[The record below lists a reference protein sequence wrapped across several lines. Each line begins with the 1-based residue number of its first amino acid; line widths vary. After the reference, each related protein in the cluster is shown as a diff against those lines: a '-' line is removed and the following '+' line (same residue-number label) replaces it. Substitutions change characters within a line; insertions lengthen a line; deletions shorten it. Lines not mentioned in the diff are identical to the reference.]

1 MTTFTK
7 EKDIIKKFI
16 EERLQK
22 KLEKDQKELKILSE
36 GDLQS
41 CVYHHLRVLFRKKK
55 ISEIWY
61 LTNKLPMGKQR
72 KDKIFPDIVIMRMKD
87 KKLKEKGNVVKPVF
101 LIELKEHSKYV
112 SSSVKSDLQKLAKA
126 YNRWKHLQQS
136 YFILAAP
143 DENMDSKTILQ
154 KMETIRKNAMKE
166 FARLKHRD
174 RIIPIPV
181 NAINTIKGP
190 EYVKWKTKYKE
201 LRKPTSLR

>member
-126 YNRWKHLQQS
+126 YNRWKHLQS

-154 KMETIRKNAMKE
+154 EMEIIRKKAMKE

-181 NAINTIKGP
+181 NVVNTIKGP

>member
-1 MTTFTK
+1 MTIFTEEIK
-7 EKDIIKKFI
+7 IIKNFI
-16 EERLQK
+16 EKKLQK
-22 KLEKDQKELKILSE
+22 KLEKDQKELKIFSE

-41 CVYHHLRVLFRKKK
+41 CVYFHLRKFICSKNLEK
-55 ISEIWY
+55 WY
-61 LTNKLPMGKQR
+61 LTNKLSMGKQR

-87 KKLKEKGNVVKPVF
+87 KRIKKKGNVVKPVF

-112 SSSVKSDLQKLAKA
+112 SSSVKSDLRKLAKA
-126 YNRWKHLQQS
+126 SKRWRHLQQS

-154 KMETIRKNAMKE
+154 EMEIIRKKAMKE

-181 NAINTIKGP
+181 NVVNTIKGP

>member
-1 MTTFTK
+1 MTTYTK
-7 EKDIIKKFI
+7 ERDIIKKFV

-126 YNRWKHLQQS
+126 YNRWKHLQS

-154 KMETIRKNAMKE
+154 EMEIIRKKAMKE

-174 RIIPIPV
+174 KIIPIPV

>member
-1 MTTFTK
+1 MTIFA
-7 EKDIIKKFI
+7 EEIEIIKNFI
-16 EERLQK
+16 EKKLQK

-41 CVYHHLRVLFRKKK
+41 CVYFHLRKFIRSKKFVEK
-55 ISEIWY
+55 WY

-87 KKLKEKGNVVKPVF
+87 KRIKKKGNVVKPVF
-101 LIELKEHSKYV
+101 LIELKEHPKYV
-112 SSSVKSDLQKLAKA
+112 SSSVKSDLRKLAKA
-126 YNRWKHLQQS
+126 SKRWRHLQQS

-190 EYVKWKTKYKE
+190 EYVKWKTKYEE

>member
-1 MTTFTK
+1 MTIFA
-7 EKDIIKKFI
+7 EEIEIIKNFI
-16 EERLQK
+16 EKKLQK

-41 CVYHHLRVLFRKKK
+41 CVYFHLRKFIRSKKFGR
-55 ISEIWY
+55 EWY

-126 YNRWKHLQQS
+126 YNRWEHLQQS

-154 KMETIRKNAMKE
+154 KMKIIRDDVL
-166 FARLKHRD
+166 ARNKR
-174 RIIPIPV
+174 RSKIIPIPV

-190 EYVKWKTKYKE
+190 EYKKWEAKYKE

>member
-1 MTTFTK
+1 MAISTEEK
-7 EKDIIKKFI
+7 EIIKNFI
-16 EERLQK
+16 EKKLQK
-22 KLEKDQKELKILSE
+22 KLEKDQKELKIFSE

-41 CVYHHLRVLFRKKK
+41 CVYFHLRKFICSKKF
-55 ISEIWY
+55 EENWY

-87 KKLKEKGNVVKPVF
+87 KRMKEKGNVVKPVF
-101 LIELKEHSKYV
+101 LIELKEHSKYNPQ
-112 SSSVKSDLQKLAKA
+112 SVRSDLQKLAKA
-126 YNRWKHLQQS
+126 FLWRDLEQS

-143 DENMDSKTILQ
+143 DENMDSTTILQ

-166 FARLKHRD
+166 FARLTPRD
-174 RIIPIPV
+174 RIVPIPV

>member
-1 MTTFTK
+1 MTIFT
-7 EKDIIKKFI
+7 EEIEIIKNFI
-16 EERLQK
+16 EKKLQK

-41 CVYHHLRVLFRKKK
+41 CVYFHLRKFICSKKF
-55 ISEIWY
+55 EENWY

-72 KDKIFPDIVIMRMKD
+72 KDKIFPDIVIMGMKD
-87 KKLKEKGNVVKPVF
+87 KRMKEKGNVVKPVF
-101 LIELKEHSKYV
+101 LIELKEHSKYN
-112 SSSVKSDLQKLAKA
+112 SSSVKSDLRKLAKA
-126 YNRWKHLQQS
+126 SKRWHHLQQS

-143 DENMDSKTILQ
+143 DENMDSTTILQ

-166 FARLKHRD
+166 FARLTPRD
-174 RIIPIPV
+174 RIVPIPV

-201 LRKPTSLR
+201 LRKPTSLK

>member
-1 MTTFTK
+1 MTIFTEEIK
-7 EKDIIKKFI
+7 IIKNFI
-16 EERLQK
+16 EKKLQK

-41 CVYHHLRVLFRKKK
+41 CVYFHLRKFICNKKF
-55 ISEIWY
+55 EENWY

-72 KDKIFPDIVIMRMKD
+72 KDKIFPDIVIMRMRGKRI
-87 KKLKEKGNVVKPVF
+87 KIKGNVVKPVF
-101 LIELKEHSKYV
+101 LIELKEHSKYN

-126 YNRWKHLQQS
+126 SKRWRDLQQS

-143 DENMDSKTILQ
+143 DENMDSTTILQ

-166 FARLKHRD
+166 FARLTPHD

>member
-7 EKDIIKKFI
+7 ERDIIRKFI
-16 EERLQK
+16 ENRLQK

-41 CVYHHLRVLFRKKK
+41 CVYFHLRKFIRSKKFVEK
-55 ISEIWY
+55 WY

-72 KDKIFPDIVIMRMKD
+72 KDKIFPDIVIMRMRD

-101 LIELKEHSKYV
+101 LIELKEHSKYN

-126 YNRWKHLQQS
+126 SKRWRHLQQS

-154 KMETIRKNAMKE
+154 KMKIIRDDVL
-166 FARLKHRD
+166 ARNKR
-174 RIIPIPV
+174 RSKIIPIPV

-190 EYVKWKTKYKE
+190 EYVKWKTKYEE

>member
-1 MTTFTK
+1 MAISTEEK
-7 EKDIIKKFI
+7 EIIKNFI
-16 EERLQK
+16 EKKLQK

-41 CVYHHLRVLFRKKK
+41 CVYFHLRKFICSKKF
-55 ISEIWY
+55 EENWH

-87 KKLKEKGNVVKPVF
+87 KRMKEKGNVVKPVF
-101 LIELKEHSKYV
+101 LIELKEHSKYD
-112 SSSVKSDLQKLAKA
+112 SSSIKSDLRKLAKA
-126 YNRWKHLQQS
+126 SKRWRHLPQS

-143 DENMDSKTILQ
+143 DENMHSKTMLT
-154 KMETIRKNAMKE
+154 KMKIMRNDVLSRNE
-166 FARLKHRD
+166 HRSK
-174 RIIPIPV
+174 IIPMPV

-201 LRKPTSLR
+201 LRKPTSLK

>member
-72 KDKIFPDIVIMRMKD
+72 KDKIFPDIVIMRMRD
-87 KKLKEKGNVVKPVF
+87 KRMKEKGNVVKPVF
-101 LIELKEHSKYV
+101 LIELKEHSKYN
-112 SSSVKSDLQKLAKA
+112 SSSVKSDLRKLAQASK
-126 YNRWKHLQQS
+126 RWRHLQQS

-154 KMETIRKNAMKE
+154 KMKIIRNGV
-166 FARLKHRD
+166 LD
-174 RIIPIPV
+174 RNKRRSKIIPIPV
-181 NAINTIKGP
+181 NTIHTIKGP
-190 EYVKWKTKYKE
+190 KYKKWEAKYKE

>member
-1 MTTFTK
+1 MTISTEEK
-7 EKDIIKKFI
+7 EIIKNFI
-16 EERLQK
+16 EKKLQK

-41 CVYHHLRVLFRKKK
+41 CVYFHLRKFICSKKF
-55 ISEIWY
+55 EENWY

-72 KDKIFPDIVIMRMKD
+72 KDKIFPDIVIMRMK
-87 KKLKEKGNVVKPVF
+87 EKGKVVKPVF
-101 LIELKEHSKYV
+101 LIELKEHSKYN
-112 SSSVKSDLQKLAKA
+112 SSSVKSDLRKLAKA
-126 YNRWKHLQQS
+126 SKRWDHLQQS

-143 DENMDSKTILQ
+143 DENMDSTTILQ

-166 FARLKHRD
+166 FARLTPRD
-174 RIIPIPV
+174 RIVPIPV

-201 LRKPTSLR
+201 LRKPTSLK

>member
-1 MTTFTK
+1 MAILTEEK
-7 EKDIIKKFI
+7 EIIKNFI
-16 EERLQK
+16 EKKLQK

-41 CVYHHLRVLFRKKK
+41 CVYFHLRKFICNKKF
-55 ISEIWY
+55 EENWY

-72 KDKIFPDIVIMRMKD
+72 KDKIFPDIVIMRMK
-87 KKLKEKGNVVKPVF
+87 EKGKVVKPVF
-101 LIELKEHSKYV
+101 LIELKEHSKYD
-112 SSSVKSDLQKLAKA
+112 SSSVKSDLRKLAKA
-126 YNRWKHLQQS
+126 SKRWDHLQQS

-143 DENMDSKTILQ
+143 DENMDSTTILQ

-166 FARLKHRD
+166 FARLTPRD

-190 EYVKWKTKYKE
+190 EYLKWKTKYKE